1 MSTLALSPSG
11 RFLPAVWKLIR
22 LRLLITINGFKHAK
36 TIRKI
41 LTIVAV
47 LGLLAF
53 AGMILFVSWIL
64 LGFLRSPQL
73 TQYVGMDVTPFL
85 QAMPVLIF
93 TALFLGIL
101 LSSFGVLLQALYL
114 SGDMDFLLSSP
125 VPIRAVFVTK
135 LLQAVLPNFGL
146 ITLFGL
152 PVLYGLGLAGHYNL
166 LYYPLVLLTMIA
178 LALAAAG
185 LSALLVMLVAR
196 IFPARRAAEIL
207 GFVGA
212 MLAFTCSQAGN
223 IYNSFG
229 HSTNVSGA
237 QVSNMFSLI
246 MRFNTP
252 WLPLNWAGQG
262 LVALGE
268 GRWLTALLLGSLTL
282 GLSTAVFMFALSTAE
297 RWYYS
302 GWAGMQVVARRKK
315 PVRTLRPSPR
325 VETSLQVA
333 ASRGISFLG
342 VGRLLPAPIRGI
354 IWKDFLLL
362 RRDLRNLSQL
372 ISPLIFGVVYSLML
386 FNFGGQMPA
395 GQGQAPDWFMN
406 SLGVLL
412 AYGNVGMS
420 LFVGWMLMARLS
432 GMAFSSEGRNYW
444 MMKAAPLRAVYL
456 LTAKFLVAYL
466 PTLALGLF
474 FLAGI
479 SLLQKVP
486 LADFLYS
493 LLAVAMCLAG
503 MNGILLAFGVLG
515 ANFKWEDPRKMSAGS
530 LGCLGQFLT
539 MLYLPFAFGL
549 FIGPLWLAS
558 ALNWPQLYGFL
569 AGSILGIVV
578 TSACAFLPPWLV
590 RGKVERLAEA

>member
-1 MSTLALSPSG
+1 MSTIAPSPSY

-22 LRLLITINGFKHAK
+22 LRLQISLNGFKHAR

-47 LGLLAF
+47 IGLLAF
-53 AGMILFVSWIL
+53 AGMILFLSWL
-64 LGFLRSPQL
+64 LLNFLRSPQL

-114 SGDMDFLLSSP
+114 SSDMDFLLSSP

-146 ITLFGL
+146 ISLFGL
-152 PVLYGLGLAGHYNL
+152 PVLYGLGLAGHYNI

-196 IFPARRAAEIL
+196 VFPPRRAAEIL
-207 GFVGA
+207 GFFGA
-212 MLAFTCSQAGN
+212 ILAFTCSQSGN
-223 IYNSFG
+223 LYNAFG
-229 HSTNVSGA
+229 HSVNVSGA
-237 QVSNMFSLI
+237 QVSNMFTLL

-268 GRWLTALLLGSLTL
+268 GRWLTGILMVLLTL
-282 GLSTAVFMFALSTAE
+282 GLSAAAFMISLATAE

-302 GWAGMQVVARRKK
+302 GWAGMQVVTRKK
-315 PVRTLRPSPR
+315 KPLRTVRPTASG
-325 VETSLQVA
+325 E
-333 ASRGISFLG
+333 ASRLG
-342 VGRLLPAPIRGI
+342 RFSREIPLFGMARLFPAPVWGI
-354 IWKDFLLL
+354 LWKDFLLL

-372 ISPLIFGVVYSLML
+372 ISPLIFGVIYSLML
-386 FNFGGQMPA
+386 FSTGGQLPA
-395 GQGQAPDWFMN
+395 RLGEAPDWLMN
-406 SLGVLL
+406 SFRILIS
-412 AYGNVGMS
+412 YGNVGMS
-420 LFVGWMLMARLS
+420 LFVGWWLLGRLS
-432 GMAFSSEGRNYW
+432 GMAFSSEGKNYW
-444 MMKAAPLRAVYL
+444 ILKAAPVRAGHL
-456 LTAKFLVAYL
+456 LMAKFLVAYL
-466 PTLALGLF
+466 PTLALGLLF
-474 FLAGI
+474 LIGISILQKIPLAG
-479 SLLQKVP
+479 
-486 LADFLYS
+486 FLYS
-493 LLAVAMCLAG
+493 LVAVAMCLAG
-503 MNGILLAFGVLG
+503 MNGILLAFGAAG

-539 MLYLPFAFGL
+539 MLTLPLVFGM
-549 FIGPLWLAS
+549 FIGPLWLVS
-558 ALNWPQLYGFL
+558 AFNWPQIYGYL
-569 AGSILGIVV
+569 AGFILGVSV
-578 TSACAFLPPWLV
+578 TGACALLPPWLV
-590 RGKVERLAEA
+590 RAKVERLDEA